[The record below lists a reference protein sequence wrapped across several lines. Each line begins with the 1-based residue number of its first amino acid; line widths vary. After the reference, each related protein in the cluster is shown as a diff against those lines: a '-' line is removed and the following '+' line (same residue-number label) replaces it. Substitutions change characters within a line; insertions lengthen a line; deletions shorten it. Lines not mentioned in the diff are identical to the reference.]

1 MYTDTVGVCL
11 STPVHTLPLCG
22 LRSPE
27 HSPAC
32 SPARP
37 LLLFSFFSLSLLL
50 LSRLCL
56 SSLSFLSPLF
66 FLTLHS
72 FFFYFAFW
80 TLSFHALALCLP
92 DLPCL
97 GLRPGLPCMRA
108 VCIYALSLWAFLPAL
123 CFFGLYLWITRAL
136 LTNYN
141 RCRLITTEID

>member
-1 MYTDTVGVCL
+1 MYTGTVRVCL
-11 STPVHTLPLCG
+11 STPVHTLPLSG
-22 LRSPE
+22 LARLNTPPPALLPALSSSSP
-27 HSPAC
+27 SF
-32 SPARP
+32 
-37 LLLFSFFSLSLLL
+37 LFLFSFSP
-50 LSRLCL
+50 LCV
-56 SSLSFLSPLF
+56 SPPLSFLSPLF

-108 VCIYALSLWAFLPAL
+108 VCIYALSLWPFLPAL

-136 LTNYN
+136 LTKYN
-141 RCRLITTEID
+141 RHRLSITEID